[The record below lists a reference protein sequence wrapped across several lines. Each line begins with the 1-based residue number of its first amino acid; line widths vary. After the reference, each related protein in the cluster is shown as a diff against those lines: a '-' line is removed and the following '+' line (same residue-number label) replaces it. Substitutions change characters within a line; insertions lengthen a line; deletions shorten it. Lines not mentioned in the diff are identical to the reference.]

1 LVGETTL
8 ISLSRLMALQRRLD
22 VAANNVANSQTTGYR
37 AQQLSFQEYL
47 KPEKPQEIGEKPER
61 PLSLVDA
68 VLPFTSSSS
77 GAFRSTGNPLD
88 LAING
93 NAYFAIQTKQGERYT
108 RDGSFGLDAN
118 GRLVT
123 LEGLPVLGDKGVIIV
138 PPRSGEITIDSSGR
152 VLMQQVELGKLKL
165 VSFAP
170 GVRLEAAGRNLLRS
184 DQQPKVN
191 AGSATVLQAML
202 EQSNVQPTIEMS
214 RLAELNRSYEVASK
228 LLKDSQDINEISKLA
243 NVPE

>member
-1 LVGETTL
+1 MVGETTL

-37 AQQLSFQEYL
+37 AKQLAFQEYL
-47 KPEKPQEIGEKPER
+47 KPEKPPEIGEKPER

-68 VLPFTSSSS
+68 ALPFTSSAS

-93 NAYFAIQTKQGERYT
+93 NAYFAIQTSQGERYT
-108 RDGSFGLDAN
+108 RDGSFSLDAK

-123 LEGLPVLGDKGVIIV
+123 LEGLPVLGDKGVITV
-138 PPRSGEITIDSSGR
+138 PPRAGEITIDPSGR
-152 VLMQQVELGKLKL
+152 VSMQQVELGKLKL
-165 VSFAP
+165 VSFDP
-170 GVRLEAAGRNLLRS
+170 GARLEAAGGNLLRS
-184 DQQPKVN
+184 AQPPKAN

>member
-1 LVGETTL
+1 MVGETTL

-37 AQQLSFQEYL
+37 AKQLAFQEYL
-47 KPEKPQEIGEKPER
+47 KPEKPPEIGEKPER

-68 VLPFTSSSS
+68 ALPFTSSAS
-77 GAFRSTGNPLD
+77 GAFRSTGNSLD

-93 NAYFAIQTKQGERYT
+93 NAYFAIQTNQGERYT
-108 RDGSFGLDAN
+108 RDGSFSLDAN

-123 LEGLPVLGDKGVIIV
+123 LEGLPVLGDKGIITV
-138 PPRSGEITIDSSGR
+138 PARSGEITIDPSGR
-152 VLMQQVELGKLKL
+152 VSMQQAELGKLKL
-165 VSFAP
+165 VSFAA
-170 GVRLEAAGRNLLRS
+170 GARLEAAGGKLLRS
-184 DQQPKVN
+184 DQPPKAN